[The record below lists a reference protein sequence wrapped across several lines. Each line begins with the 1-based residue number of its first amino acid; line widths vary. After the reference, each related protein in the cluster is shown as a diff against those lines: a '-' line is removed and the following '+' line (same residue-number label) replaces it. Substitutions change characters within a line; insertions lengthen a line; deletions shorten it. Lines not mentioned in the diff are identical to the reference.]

1 MHQLRWDKYPDAHD
15 KDLLPCE
22 YFDLIGGSDTGG
34 YVPPFKSNTLKDAKL
49 ILIRLIA
56 IMLVKLR
63 MSVDETLHEFSTIV
77 DQVYV
82 NKLEPAEKTRRLK
95 ECMEALLT
103 KKNLPIDLKLE
114 GDKQDGHQCL
124 GYVDPV
130 FISSPFLTIYNTV
143 DLLYPLL
150 KQTLGARSASGLI
163 LCGVKSPL
171 PSR

>member
-1 MHQLRWDKYPDAHD
+1 
-15 KDLLPCE
+15 
-22 YFDLIGGSDTGG
+22 
-34 YVPPFKSNTLKDAKL
+34 
-49 ILIRLIA
+49 
-56 IMLVKLR
+56 
-63 MSVDETLHEFSTIV
+63 
-77 DQVYV
+77 
-82 NKLEPAEKTRRLK
+82 
-95 ECMEALLT
+95 MEALLT